1 MFEFILECQL
11 LMLFLILLRALFGSF
26 LSAKMRYALWLF
38 IPLRFLPF
46 GLLFEAGKQTV
57 LVNLIGKILAMLP
70 QVSFARFDASAIRIP
85 VWFMTVWTVGS
96 VLILVCQWFVNF
108 RFEKKLYEEREK
120 LPQDTAAYPV
130 YLVNDIASSCA
141 FKMHGEKAI
150 YVGRKAAND
159 LEVFQTVIKHETSHL
174 DSGDLFFGKVRM
186 FLTAVF
192 FFSPIAWLAAVLSKR
207 DCEMA
212 CDERTIN
219 RMGIAK
225 EEYGKIVSLNK
236 TSENSEE
243 VLYQVVTEDKK
254 GCKKKQSICLVQR
267 EQWKVKPW
275 SEANVP
281 FQYDVVK
288 NKIRIKA
295 YIGKEDVVSV
305 PEKIEGKTVNE
316 IRSGAFK
323 NCNVK
328 KITIPASVETIGSM
342 AFFNLPDCEEIT
354 IGNKMALKSDDIFKR
369 CPKLKEVNTK
379 GNGTIVWFIG
389 NSLIED
395 GNLDTYFQDICD
407 QKKEP
412 VIHYTN
418 TGSGYMVMDH
428 LNDFQNDLPETA
440 YLTADVILIQPL
452 HDYEAMMVSTLSDK
466 CRKDAKIYS
475 LGTIYTRYR
484 NYCKFKNDFSKP
496 LAGFTPGGDL
506 CDDLV
511 QRKILKHYDI
521 QSMDEVH
528 PTYLNGFISGA
539 SIYKELFHG
548 KVSDIDYK
556 KMSYSLDSFIPGKTD
571 KEREE
576 KMKEILNAAQKFDVK
591 EYQKSGRGYYGY
603 SEKIKRGA

>member
-1 MFEFILECQL
+1 MFEFILECHL
-11 LMLFLILLRALFGSF
+11 LMLFLILLRVLFGSF

-46 GLLFEAGKQTV
+46 GLLFGAGKQII

-70 QVSFARFDASAIRIP
+70 QVPFARFDASAIRIP
-85 VWFMTVWTVGS
+85 VWLMVMWAVGS
-96 VLILVCQWFVNF
+96 VLVLVWQWFVNF

-141 FKMHGEKAI
+141 FKIHGEKAI

>member
-1 MFEFILECQL
+1 
-11 LMLFLILLRALFGSF
+11 MLDLTVERLNTDVLFCHAVMISP
-26 LSAKMRYALWLF
+26 SSY
-38 IPLRFLPF
+38 
-46 GLLFEAGKQTV
+46 GLK
-57 LVNLIGKILAMLP
+57 
-70 QVSFARFDASAIRIP
+70 ARIR
-85 VWFMTVWTVGS
+85 
-96 VLILVCQWFVNF
+96 N
-108 RFEKKLYEEREK
+108 
-120 LPQDTAAYPV
+120 
-130 YLVNDIASSCA
+130 
-141 FKMHGEKAI
+141 
-150 YVGRKAAND
+150 
-159 LEVFQTVIKHETSHL
+159 
-174 DSGDLFFGKVRM
+174 
-186 FLTAVF
+186 
-192 FFSPIAWLAAVLSKR
+192 VLSKQR
-207 DCEMA
+207 NKKGQ
-212 CDERTIN
+212 IL
-219 RMGIAK
+219 MGILVVLFCAGTCFYEIPFLHNMNQ
-225 EEYGKIVSLNK
+225 EETIRQYVFYCNQEYFLGLKKICVPEKMDYFFHPKVTGKIVSLNK

-254 GCKKKQSICLVQR
+254 GCKRKQSICLGQR
-267 EQWKVKPW
+267 GQWKVKPW

-316 IRSGAFK
+316 IQTGAFK

-328 KITIPASVETIGSM
+328 KITIPASVETISSM

-379 GNGTIVWFIG
+379 GKGTIVWFIG

-428 LNDFQNDLPETA
+428 LNDFQKDLPETA

-548 KVSDIDYK
+548 KVLDIDYK

-576 KMKEILNAAQKFDVK
+576 KMKEILDAAQKFDVR

>member
-1 MFEFILECQL
+1 M
-11 LMLFLILLRALFGSF
+11 
-26 LSAKMRYALWLF
+26 
-38 IPLRFLPF
+38 
-46 GLLFEAGKQTV
+46 
-57 LVNLIGKILAMLP
+57 
-70 QVSFARFDASAIRIP
+70 
-85 VWFMTVWTVGS
+85 
-96 VLILVCQWFVNF
+96 
-108 RFEKKLYEEREK
+108 
-120 LPQDTAAYPV
+120 
-130 YLVNDIASSCA
+130 
-141 FKMHGEKAI
+141 
-150 YVGRKAAND
+150 
-159 LEVFQTVIKHETSHL
+159 
-174 DSGDLFFGKVRM
+174 
-186 FLTAVF
+186 
-192 FFSPIAWLAAVLSKR
+192 
-207 DCEMA
+207 
-212 CDERTIN
+212 
-219 RMGIAK
+219 
-225 EEYGKIVSLNK
+225 
-236 TSENSEE
+236 
-243 VLYQVVTEDKK
+243 
-254 GCKKKQSICLVQR
+254 QR

-316 IRSGAFK
+316 IRTGAFK

-369 CPKLKEVNTK
+369 CPKIKEVNTK
-379 GNGTIVWFIG
+379 GKGTIVWFIG

-428 LNDFQNDLPETA
+428 LNDFQKDLPETA

-452 HDYEAMMVSTLSDK
+452 HDYEAMMVSTFSDK

-548 KVSDIDYK
+548 KVLDIDYK
-556 KMSYSLDSFIPGKTD
+556 KMSYALDSFIAGKTD

-576 KMKEILNAAQKFDVK
+576 KMKEILDAAQKFDVK

>member
-1 MFEFILECQL
+1 MFEFILECHL
-11 LMLFLILLRALFGSF
+11 LMLFLILLRVLFGSF

-46 GLLFEAGKQTV
+46 GLLFGAGRQII

-70 QVSFARFDASAIRIP
+70 QVPFARFDASAIRIP
-85 VWFMTVWTVGS
+85 VWLMVMWAVGS
-96 VLILVCQWFVNF
+96 VLVLVWQWFVNF

-141 FKMHGEKAI
+141 FKIHGEKAI

-295 YIGKEDVVSV
+295 YIGKEDVISV

-379 GNGTIVWFIG
+379 GKGTIVWFIG

-556 KMSYSLDSFIPGKTD
+556 KMSYALDSFIPGKTD

-576 KMKEILNAAQKFDVK
+576 KMKEILDAAQKFDVK

>member
-1 MFEFILECQL
+1 MP
-11 LMLFLILLRALFGSF
+11 
-26 LSAKMRYALWLF
+26 SAKRAVEGKAV
-38 IPLRFLPF
+38 
-46 GLLFEAGKQTV
+46 GL
-57 LVNLIGKILAMLP
+57 
-70 QVSFARFDASAIRIP
+70 
-85 VWFMTVWTVGS
+85 
-96 VLILVCQWFVNF
+96 
-108 RFEKKLYEEREK
+108 
-120 LPQDTAAYPV
+120 
-130 YLVNDIASSCA
+130 
-141 FKMHGEKAI
+141 
-150 YVGRKAAND
+150 
-159 LEVFQTVIKHETSHL
+159 
-174 DSGDLFFGKVRM
+174 
-186 FLTAVF
+186 
-192 FFSPIAWLAAVLSKR
+192 
-207 DCEMA
+207 
-212 CDERTIN
+212 
-219 RMGIAK
+219 
-225 EEYGKIVSLNK
+225 
-236 TSENSEE
+236 
-243 VLYQVVTEDKK
+243 
-254 GCKKKQSICLVQR
+254 
-267 EQWKVKPW
+267 
-275 SEANVP
+275 EANVP

-316 IRSGAFK
+316 IRTGAFK

-328 KITIPASVETIGSM
+328 KIMIHASVETIGSM

-369 CPKLKEVNTK
+369 CPKLKEVKTK
-379 GNGTIVWFIG
+379 GKGTIVWFIG

-428 LNDFQNDLPETA
+428 LNDFQKDLPETA

-556 KMSYSLDSFIPGKTD
+556 KMSYALDSFIPGKTD

-576 KMKEILNAAQKFDVK
+576 KMKEILDAAQKFDVK

>member
-1 MFEFILECQL
+1 M
-11 LMLFLILLRALFGSF
+11 
-26 LSAKMRYALWLF
+26 
-38 IPLRFLPF
+38 
-46 GLLFEAGKQTV
+46 
-57 LVNLIGKILAMLP
+57 
-70 QVSFARFDASAIRIP
+70 
-85 VWFMTVWTVGS
+85 
-96 VLILVCQWFVNF
+96 
-108 RFEKKLYEEREK
+108 
-120 LPQDTAAYPV
+120 
-130 YLVNDIASSCA
+130 
-141 FKMHGEKAI
+141 
-150 YVGRKAAND
+150 
-159 LEVFQTVIKHETSHL
+159 
-174 DSGDLFFGKVRM
+174 
-186 FLTAVF
+186 
-192 FFSPIAWLAAVLSKR
+192 
-207 DCEMA
+207 
-212 CDERTIN
+212 
-219 RMGIAK
+219 
-225 EEYGKIVSLNK
+225 
-236 TSENSEE
+236 
-243 VLYQVVTEDKK
+243 TEDKK
-254 GCKKKQSICLVQR
+254 GCKRKRSICLVQR
-267 EQWKVKPW
+267 EQWKVMPW

-316 IRSGAFK
+316 IRTGAFK

-354 IGNKMALKSDDIFKR
+354 IGNKMALKSDGIFKR

-379 GNGTIVWFIG
+379 GKGTIVWFIG

-395 GNLDTYFQDICD
+395 GN
-407 QKKEP
+407 
-412 VIHYTN
+412 
-418 TGSGYMVMDH
+418 
-428 LNDFQNDLPETA
+428 
-440 YLTADVILIQPL
+440 LIQPL

-548 KVSDIDYK
+548 KVLDIDYK

-576 KMKEILNAAQKFDVK
+576 KMKEILDAAQKFDVK